1 MGPTLPQPKTELP
14 QRKAVCGEAQCVA
27 PFWAR
32 SCAGGRLAVGMGRCR
47 NSHRVSDPLWREP
60 LHAKYLGRPASQ
72 QTMAA
77 DTYVADQRQ
86 VHERD
91 DVCLTL
97 RADTYCVRAGGAA
110 RENALRGRVPVRG
123 EAAAGSC
130 VRKR

>member
-14 QRKAVCGEAQCVA
+14 QRQAVCSEAQSAA
-27 PFWAR
+27 PFWAQ

-47 NSHRVSDPLWREP
+47 TSHRVSDPLWREP
-60 LHAKYLGRPASQ
+60 LHAKLLGRQASQ

-77 DTYVADQRQ
+77 DTYVAHQRR
-86 VHERD
+86 VHQRD

-97 RADTYCVRAGGAA
+97 RADTHSVRAGGAA
-110 RENALRGRVPVRG
+110 WENALRGRVPVRG
-123 EAAAGSC
+123 EEAAGSC